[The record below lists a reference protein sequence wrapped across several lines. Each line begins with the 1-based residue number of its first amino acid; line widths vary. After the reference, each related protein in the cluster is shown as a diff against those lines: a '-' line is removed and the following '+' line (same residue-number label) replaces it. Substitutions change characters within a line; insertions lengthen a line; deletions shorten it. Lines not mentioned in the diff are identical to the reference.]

1 MATKKQPAKKTAAK
15 KQTAKKTAAP
25 KKPAKKQTTKKAAP
39 KKKPASTGE
48 TTKKM
53 KTTQETSATI
63 VDAVVEAV
71 ITTPEIQEKI
81 LFIEDKIEEATD
93 IAEEVSSLI
102 RMNDVKTAS
111 IRKKM
116 LAWFRKK

>member
-15 KQTAKKTAAP
+15 KQVAKKTTAKKSAP
-25 KKPAKKQTTKKAAP
+25 KKKAAP
-39 KKKPASTGE
+39 KKKPASKGE
-48 TTKKM
+48 VTKKV
-53 KTTQETSATI
+53 KTSPDTSATLI
-63 VDAVVEAV
+63 DAVVEAV

-81 LFIEDKIEEATD
+81 VFVEDKIEEAMD

>member
-15 KQTAKKTAAP
+15 KQTAKKTAA
-25 KKPAKKQTTKKAAP
+25 KKPAKKQTAKKAAP
-39 KKKPASTGE
+39 KKPAGE

-53 KTTQETSATI
+53 KTTQDTSATI

-81 LFIEDKIEEATD
+81 VFVEDKIEEAKD

-102 RMNDVKTAS
+102 RMNDVKTAR

>member
-1 MATKKQPAKKTAAK
+1 MATKKQPAKKTTAK
-15 KQTAKKTAAP
+15 KQVAKKTTAKKSAP
-25 KKPAKKQTTKKAAP
+25 KKKAAP
-39 KKKPASTGE
+39 KKKPATKGE
-48 TTKKM
+48 TTKKL
-53 KTTQETSATI
+53 KTSPDTSATL

-81 LFIEDKIEEATD
+81 VFVEDKIEEAKD

>member
-15 KQTAKKTAAP
+15 KQTAKKTAA
-25 KKPAKKQTTKKAAP
+25 KKPTKKQTAKKAAP
-39 KKKPASTGE
+39 KKKPAGE

-63 VDAVVEAV
+63 VNAVVEAV

>member
-15 KQTAKKTAAP
+15 KQVAKKTTAKKSAP
-25 KKPAKKQTTKKAAP
+25 KKKAAP
-39 KKKPASTGE
+39 KKKPASKGE
-48 TTKKM
+48 TTKKV
-53 KTTQETSATI
+53 KTSPDTSTTL

-81 LFIEDKIEEATD
+81 VFVEDKIEEAMD

>member
-1 MATKKQPAKKTAAK
+1 MATKKQPAKKTATK
-15 KQTAKKTAAP
+15 KQVDKKTTAKKS
-25 KKPAKKQTTKKAAP
+25 AP
-39 KKKPASTGE
+39 KKKASPKKKTTSKSE
-48 TTKKM
+48 TTKKV
-53 KTTQETSATI
+53 KTSPDTSTTL

-71 ITTPEIQEKI
+71 ITTPEVQHKI
-81 LFIEDKIEEATD
+81 EFVGDKIEEAKD

-102 RMNDVKTAS
+102 RMNDVQTAS

>member
-15 KQTAKKTAAP
+15 KQVAKKTTAKKSAP
-25 KKPAKKQTTKKAAP
+25 KKKAAP
-39 KKKPASTGE
+39 KKKPATKGE
-48 TTKKM
+48 TTKKL
-53 KTTQETSATI
+53 KTSPDTSATL

-81 LFIEDKIEEATD
+81 VFVEDKIEEAKD

>member
-15 KQTAKKTAAP
+15 KQGAKKTTAKKSAPKKTAAP
-25 KKPAKKQTTKKAAP
+25 KK
-39 KKKPASTGE
+39 KPAQKSE
-48 TTKKM
+48 TTKKL
-53 KTTQETSATI
+53 KTTPDTSATI

-81 LFIEDKIEEATD
+81 VFIEDKIEEAQE

>member
-1 MATKKQPAKKTAAK
+1 MATNKQPSKKTAAK
-15 KQTAKKTAAP
+15 KQGAKKTTAKKSAP
-25 KKPAKKQTTKKAAP
+25 KKKAAP
-39 KKKPASTGE
+39 KKKPATKSE
-48 TTKKM
+48 TTKKL
-53 KTTQETSATI
+53 KTSPDTSATL

-81 LFIEDKIEEATD
+81 VFVEDKIEEAKD

>member
-1 MATKKQPAKKTAAK
+1 MATNKQPSKKTAAK
-15 KQTAKKTAAP
+15 KQGAKKTTAKKSAP
-25 KKPAKKQTTKKAAP
+25 KKKAAP
-39 KKKPASTGE
+39 KKKPATKSE
-48 TTKKM
+48 TTKKL
-53 KTTQETSATI
+53 KTSPDTSATL

-81 LFIEDKIEEATD
+81 VFVEDKIEEAKD

-102 RMNDVKTAS
+102 RMNDVKTAR